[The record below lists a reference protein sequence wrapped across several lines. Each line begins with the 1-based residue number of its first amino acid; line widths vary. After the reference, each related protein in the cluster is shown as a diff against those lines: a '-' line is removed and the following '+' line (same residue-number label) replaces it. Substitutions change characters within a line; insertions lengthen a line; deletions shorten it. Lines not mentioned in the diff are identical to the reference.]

1 VILIRRAFFTRSG
14 IRSARESSRA
24 SSTPL
29 VGDGRKCEPR
39 HGDAADVP
47 ARLIAAAMDEPD
59 AASTK
64 EQVMIENTNE
74 VRPLSADEIDAVS
87 GGAEAHIGP
96 VSVYT
101 FEKGFSIQ
109 VGGAGI
115 WVGPA
120 GVAWWAG
127 SSGGHT

>member
-1 VILIRRAFFTRSG
+1 MNDQETGGAIRT
-14 IRSARESSRA
+14 
-24 SSTPL
+24 
-29 VGDGRKCEPR
+29 
-39 HGDAADVP
+39 
-47 ARLIAAAMDEPD
+47 
-59 AASTK
+59 
-64 EQVMIENTNE
+64 
-74 VRPLSADEIDAVS
+74 LSASELDLVS

-96 VSVYT
+96 VSIYT

-127 SSGGHT
+127 SAGGHT

>member
-1 VILIRRAFFTRSG
+1 LT
-14 IRSARESSRA
+14 
-24 SSTPL
+24 T
-29 VGDGRKCEPR
+29 
-39 HGDAADVP
+39 
-47 ARLIAAAMDEPD
+47 DEL
-59 AASTK
+59 ALA
-64 EQVMIENTNE
+64 
-74 VRPLSADEIDAVS
+74 S
-87 GGAEAHIGP
+87 GGAEVHIGP
-96 VSVYT
+96 VNLYI

>member
-1 VILIRRAFFTRSG
+1 MSEHATLSGSRSL
-14 IRSARESSRA
+14 
-24 SSTPL
+24 TT
-29 VGDGRKCEPR
+29 
-39 HGDAADVP
+39 
-47 ARLIAAAMDEPD
+47 DEL
-59 AASTK
+59 A
-64 EQVMIENTNE
+64 
-74 VRPLSADEIDAVS
+74 LVS
-87 GGAEAHIGP
+87 GGAEVHVGP
-96 VSVYT
+96 VNLYT

>member
-1 VILIRRAFFTRSG
+1 MT
-14 IRSARESSRA
+14 EN
-24 SSTPL
+24 
-29 VGDGRKCEPR
+29 
-39 HGDAADVP
+39 
-47 ARLIAAAMDEPD
+47 
-59 AASTK
+59 
-64 EQVMIENTNE
+64 NTNAI
-74 VRPLSADEIDAVS
+74 RALSADEVDLVS

-96 VSVYT
+96 VSIYT

-127 SSGGHT
+127 SAGGHT

>member
-1 VILIRRAFFTRSG
+1 
-14 IRSARESSRA
+14 
-24 SSTPL
+24 
-29 VGDGRKCEPR
+29 
-39 HGDAADVP
+39 
-47 ARLIAAAMDEPD
+47 MDEPD

-64 EQVMIENTNE
+64 EEVMIENTNE
-74 VRPLSADEIDAVS
+74 VRALSADEIDAVS